1 MTVLQR
7 YFTSEIVRCVLFALA
22 AFLALF
28 AFFELISQLESVGY
42 NGYRIQHALLY
53 ILMGLPGNIYDL
65 MPTAVLIGTIY
76 ALAQFAARSEFTIMR
91 ASSLS
96 TGMAIKMLIK
106 IGLIFSVITL
116 VFGEIVA
123 PKATEWGEKIRLNA
137 QGASLSKQFRSGLW
151 AKDVIKSDGISGEI
165 IGTRFLNIQQ
175 MFPNGQLEGVK
186 IYELDQNFHLSKLI
200 MAQGGVYQGSQQW
213 KFTDVQVTTFPGD
226 DRQRAIEAPISLE
239 KLPETTL
246 ISEVTPE
253 ILSVLFS
260 DPDRM
265 SAYDLYTYTKHLEL
279 NNQRTERYDIAFWK
293 KIVYPFSIF
302 VMMALALPF
311 AYLHFRAGGVS
322 LKIFAGIMI
331 GVTFQLLNTLFS
343 HLGLLNGWT
352 PFLASAL
359 PSLLFLLVALIALRW
374 IERH

>member
-7 YFTSEIVRCVLFALA
+7 YFTSEIVRCVVFALA

-28 AFFELISQLESVGY
+28 AFFELMSQLESVGY
-42 NGYRIQHALLY
+42 NGYRIQHALLF
-53 ILMGLPGNIYDL
+53 ILMGLPGNLYDL

-96 TGMAIKMLIK
+96 TGMAITMLIK
-106 IGLIFSVITL
+106 VAVIFAVITL
-116 VFGEIVA
+116 VVGELIA
-123 PKATEWGEKIRLNA
+123 PKATEWGQKIKLTA
-137 QGASLSKQFRSGLW
+137 QGSTLSKQFRSGLW
-151 AKDVIKSDGISGEI
+151 AKDVIKSNGLSGEV

-175 MFPNGQLEGVK
+175 MHPNGQLEGVK
-186 IYELDQNFHLSKLI
+186 IYELDQNFHLGRLVT
-200 MAQGGVYQGSQQW
+200 AQTGDYQGNQTW
-213 KFTDVQVTTFPGD
+213 NFHDVQVTTFPGD
-226 DRQRAIEAPISLE
+226 DRQRSIEAPVSIE
-239 KLPETTL
+239 KLAETSL

-253 ILSVLFS
+253 ILSVLFT

-265 SAYDLYTYTKHLEL
+265 SAYDLYTYTRHLEL

-293 KIVYPFSIF
+293 KIIYPFSIF

-331 GVTFQLLNTLFS
+331 GVGFQLLNTLFS
-343 HLGLLNGWT
+343 HLGLLNGW
-352 PFLASAL
+352 PAFLTAAT
-359 PSLLFLLVALIALRW
+359 PSLFFLLVALGALRW
-374 IERH
+374 VERN